1 MELSFQYATTRPV
14 PSVAQLYGGVFHAAL
29 VVADDALVADRM
41 RRILSDLAP
50 HRRVVIASGRAE
62 ALNLLAALPYDL
74 LLVDMQLP
82 GRDGVALLQHVRQH
96 HVRIESIGM
105 SGKDD
110 HELVS
115 AAIGAG
121 AIGYLLTEA
130 DDFELSYLLRSI
142 ERGGSPMDSRIA
154 RRIVGSIAASAKARA
169 IEPIRVQQPPAPVLV
184 PVPEADNK
192 VPRGL
197 LSPRELKVLRLIA
210 QGWSNRQ
217 IAEAVYLSVNTIEF
231 HAKSIYR
238 KLAVKSRTQ
247 AVHEAMQHGLLN

>member
-1 MELSFQYATTRPV
+1 MEMTFQYAAARPAL
-14 PSVAQLYGGVFHAAL
+14 SIAQLYGGVFHAAL
-29 VVADDALVADRM
+29 VVADDPLVADRM
-41 RRILSDLAP
+41 RRILAELAP
-50 HRRVVIASGRAE
+50 HRRVVVASGRAE

-82 GRDGVALLQHVRQH
+82 GRDGVALLQHVRQNH
-96 HVRIESIGM
+96 ARIESIGM
-105 SGKDD
+105 SAQDD

-115 AAIGAG
+115 TAIAAG
-121 AIGYLLTEA
+121 AIGYLLTET

-154 RRIVGSIAASAKARA
+154 RRIVGSIAASARTRT
-169 IEPIRVQQPPAPVLV
+169 IEPIRVQEPPAGVAAPAAKSE
-184 PVPEADNK
+184 PSE
-192 VPRGL
+192 RGL

-238 KLAVKSRTQ
+238 KLSVKSRTQ